1 MSQLLLAHPPPFYMS
16 LSVSSNQH
24 CHLYKL
30 PYQYL
35 HLKMLCICLIVGLM
49 GYENMAALG
58 DQQLLLIHLFH
69 THVES
74 QLDATAA

>member
-1 MSQLLLAHPPPFYMS
+1 
-16 LSVSSNQH
+16 
-24 CHLYKL
+24 
-30 PYQYL
+30 
-35 HLKMLCICLIVGLM
+35 MLCICLIVGLM

-74 QLDATAA
+74 QLDATAAQGNGALAANNWQGLLHLTRSIWG